1 MSAMRGTPV
10 FKAIGNPRTGESS
23 ANLARAEL
31 EQKLV
36 FKSGA
41 KVDLGLP
48 DPTRKI
54 VHEGDVSRKSANKL
68 DWLHI
73 HLILLDNY
81 LIMTKKRTDRGV
93 EKLYVSKQVD
103 SHYLPCADL
112 AYSYRFVTIGKRHWR
127 RSFEIYFCN

>member
-1 MSAMRGTPV
+1 MNAMPGTPSDLW
-10 FKAIGNPRTGESS
+10 FNDRIGERP
-23 ANLARAEL
+23 ANLAKAEL
-31 EQKLV
+31 EQKLA

-41 KVDLGLP
+41 KVDLGLL

-54 VHEGDVSRKSANKL
+54 IHQGEVSRKSDNKL

-93 EKLYVSKQVD
+93 ERLSVSKSVF
-103 SHYLPCADL
+103 SILVWY
-112 AYSYRFVTIGKRHWR
+112 
-127 RSFEIYFCN
+127 